1 MNERM
6 LYLYALLHLNLFDLK
21 ISRIGTED
29 ERPNDRESADI
40 CLARAEEALAQI
52 ESGNLEAASKAH

>member
-29 ERPNDRESADI
+29 ERPDDRESADT

-52 ESGNLEAASKAH
+52 ESAVT